1 MPDVDA
7 VASSGSD
14 EATGRDLRAQALE
27 LLRPP
32 AHRGPLIAAG
42 AVLLTLGIALE
53 ELRLSD
59 QLGNGLHLVILA
71 LGAAVILGLGVQFR
85 LEGGRPPAFQSVLLV
100 CGIGLLYAALLTL
113 ANVLGADFDRFS
125 PGAFVW
131 TSILAGGVATWAALA
146 KASAIC
152 ALMASVAF
160 GIAVLSFWDWCFH
173 PSGPTATRWLLAL
186 MALAL
191 VLVSLVARG
200 GWPRHSEQLVN
211 AAGIAVLAIGLTGV
225 AGAVVAA
232 VSPFGSAPSAPLPD
246 FWELVL
252 VAAGSGLIAYGA
264 IDRAPGAAWLGVAN
278 LATFTVAVTA
288 GSDETLAW
296 WPLLLLMLGVGV
308 LAAGLR
314 PRAPLPPEPRAY
326 SLSETPLAAR
336 SGERIGGESL
346 WDDTTV
352 VRVRDDGPAR

>member
-7 VASSGSD
+7 VASSGTD
-14 EATGRDLRAQALE
+14 EATGWDLRAQALE

-32 AHRGPLIAAG
+32 AHRGPLIASG
-42 AVLLTLGIALE
+42 AVVLTLGIALE
-53 ELRLSD
+53 ELRMSD
-59 QLGNGLHLVILA
+59 KLGNGVHLAILA
-71 LGAAVILGLGVQFR
+71 LAAAVMLGLAVQFGP
-85 LEGGRPPAFQSVLLV
+85 EGGRPPAFQSVLLV

-131 TSILAGGVATWAALA
+131 TSILAGAVATWAALQ
-146 KASAIC
+146 KASAVC
-152 ALMASVAF
+152 ALIASGAF
-160 GIAVLSFWDWCFH
+160 AIAVLSFWDWVFH
-173 PSGPTATRWLLAL
+173 SSGPTATRWLLAL
-186 MALAL
+186 MALVL
-191 VLVSLVARG
+191 VLMSLVARG
-200 GWPRHSEQLVN
+200 GWPRHAEQLVN
-211 AAGIAVLAIGLTGV
+211 AAGVAVLAIGLTGV

-232 VSPFGSAPSAPLPD
+232 VSPFGAAPKAPLPN

-252 VAAGSGLIAYGA
+252 VCAGCGLIAYGA
-264 IDRAPGAAWLGVAN
+264 IDRAPGAAWLGLTN

-296 WPLLLLMLGVGV
+296 WPLVLLMLGVGV
-308 LAAGLR
+308 MAAGLR

-326 SLSETPLAAR
+326 TLRDTPLAAR
-336 SGERIGGESL
+336 SAERVGGESL